1 MERFACVVNNVNFIT
16 WSTCDQV
23 KVKFALIALLY
34 IWLFSGKT
42 EVEFWYLQGYIT
54 LDR

>member
-1 MERFACVVNNVNFIT
+1 MVNNVNFIT

-23 KVKFALIALLY
+23 KVKFCFNSFIVN
-34 IWLFSGKT
+34 WLFSGKT
-42 EVEFWYLQGYIT
+42 EVKFRYLQGYIT